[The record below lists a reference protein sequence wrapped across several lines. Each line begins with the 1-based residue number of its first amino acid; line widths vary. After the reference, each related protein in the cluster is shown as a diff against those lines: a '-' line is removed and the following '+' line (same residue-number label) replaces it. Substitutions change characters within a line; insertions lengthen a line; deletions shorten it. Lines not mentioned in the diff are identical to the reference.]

1 LFANSSFKLYRTV
14 KDSKFCFVL
23 FLMLAFHSMIA
34 QTDYNKVDEK
44 EKKNGVWKG
53 FYPESKRPRYEGT
66 FEHGKEI
73 GVFSF
78 YDDTKAK
85 SLIATREFNTTDN
98 SAYTIFYDQAKNRVS
113 EGKVI
118 DKLFTGEWKYYHQA
132 SKIVMILENYKNGK
146 LEGLRSVYYPS
157 GNIAEE
163 ISYQNNIKNG
173 LYKSFSENGIILEQS
188 IYKNNEYNGLATFK
202 DAQGNVVSK
211 GLFLNG
217 KKSGIWQFFTNGKLV
232 NEINMITPGT
242 VAKSGGN

>member
-1 LFANSSFKLYRTV
+1 M
-14 KDSKFCFVL
+14 KDFKFCFVL
-23 FLMLAFHSMIA
+23 FLVLAFHSLIA

-53 FYPESKRPRYEGT
+53 FYPESKRLRYEGT

-85 SLIATREFNTTDN
+85 SIIATREFNAIDN
-98 SAYTIFYDQAKNRVS
+98 SAYTVFYDQAKNKVS

-132 SKIVMILENYKNGK
+132 SKIVMTLENYKNGK

-157 GNIAEE
+157 GKIAEE
-163 ISYQNNIKNG
+163 ISYLNNMKNG

-188 IYKNNEYNGLATFK
+188 IYKNNEYNGPATFK

-232 NEINMITPGT
+232 KEINMITPGT
-242 VAKSGGN
+242 VGKSVGN

>member
-1 LFANSSFKLYRTV
+1 M

-23 FLMLAFHSMIA
+23 FLVFGCHSMIA
-34 QTDYNKVDEK
+34 QTDYNKVDEN

-53 FYPESKRPRYEGT
+53 FYLESKRLRYEGI

-85 SLIATREFNTTDN
+85 SIIATREFNAVDN
-98 SAYTIFYDQAKNRVS
+98 SAYTIFYDQAKNKVS

-132 SKIVMILENYKNGK
+132 SKIVMTLENYKNGK

-157 GNIAEE
+157 GKIAEE
-163 ISYQNNIKNG
+163 ISYLNNLKNG
-173 LYKSFSENGIILEQS
+173 LYKSFSENGIVLEQS
-188 IYKNNEYNGLATFK
+188 FYKNNEYNGPATFK
-202 DAQGNVVSK
+202 DAQDNVISK

-217 KKSGIWQFFTNGKLV
+217 KKSGIWQFFTNGNSVK
-232 NEINMITPGT
+232 EINMSTPKT
-242 VAKSGGN
+242 AAKSLGN

>member
-1 LFANSSFKLYRTV
+1 
-14 KDSKFCFVL
+14 
-23 FLMLAFHSMIA
+23 MLAFHSMIA

-85 SLIATREFNTTDN
+85 SLIATREFNAIDN

-202 DAQGNVVSK
+202 DAKDSIVSM

-217 KKSGIWQFFTNGKLV
+217 KKFGIWEFFDNGKLV
-232 NEINMITPGT
+232 KVINMSTLGI
-242 VAKSGGN
+242 VVKSQGN

>member
-1 LFANSSFKLYRTV
+1 M
-14 KDSKFCFVL
+14 KDFKFCFVL
-23 FLMLAFHSMIA
+23 FLVLAFHSLIA

-53 FYPESKRPRYEGT
+53 FYPESKRLRYEGT

-85 SLIATREFNTTDN
+85 SIIATREFNAIDN
-98 SAYTIFYDQAKNRVS
+98 SAYTVFYDQAKNKVS

-132 SKIVMILENYKNGK
+132 SKIVMTLENYKNGK

-157 GNIAEE
+157 GKIAEE
-163 ISYQNNIKNG
+163 ISYLNNMKNG
-173 LYKSFSENGIILEQS
+173 LYKGFSENGIILEQS

-232 NEINMITPGT
+232 KEINMITPGT
-242 VAKSGGN
+242 VGKSVGN